1 MHRLAHAQMAV
12 QGLPHVSEL
21 MLQAEQVGLKD
32 ACRKADEQRTKM
44 QLDTEALELRL
55 AHLHTQP
62 SSRTLS
68 PSQFVL
74 LWNAALSRLAQ
85 LIRVVGKCQ
94 DCWQMSGLI

>member
-1 MHRLAHAQMAV
+1 MAV
-12 QGLPHVSEL
+12 HGLPHFAEL

-55 AHLHTQP
+55 GHLHTQP
-62 SSRTLS
+62 SSRTLG
-68 PSQFVL
+68 PSQVFIVL
-74 LWNAALSRLAQ
+74 ERCRKLACWQ
-85 LIRVVGKCQ
+85 DNQ